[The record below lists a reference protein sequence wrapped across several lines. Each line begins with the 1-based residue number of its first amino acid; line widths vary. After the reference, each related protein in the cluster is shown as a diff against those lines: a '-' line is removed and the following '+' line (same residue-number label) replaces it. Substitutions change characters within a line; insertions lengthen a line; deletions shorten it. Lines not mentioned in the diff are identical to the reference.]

1 MCALP
6 VEPLQQ
12 CAYPD
17 EKLNDLLT
25 ALQQLSTQSLTRA
38 AMLAGPQWCSWL
50 QDSIRAAHA
59 LQGWRIMKFMRDV
72 FLG

>member
-25 ALQQLSTQSLTRA
+25 ASQQLSTQPLTRA